1 MIYYETNGVV
11 LIHTEE
17 KILICLSGAPSNARV
32 IRAGAELARSPG
44 AKMLALFVEPSD
56 FRRTAVETQ
65 ERLYDNIR
73 LAESLGAQVT
83 TLFGEDAA
91 TQIAEYARISGATK
105 IVLGKSPSRGNLFAR
120 DDIMKRL
127 SELAPDIDIYIIPD
141 KAVAAKKRGFADFS
155 GEQLNIADIG
165 KAALVLLLCTLI
177 GALFARL
184 EFSTANVILAYTIGV
199 LAIAMLTGG
208 RIVSLVSSVF
218 AVMLFNFFFVEPYY
232 SFFADPSQL
241 TTFAVMLVAAFI
253 ISSLTT
259 RVKRQAAKSARS
271 AYRTQILLETSQK
284 LQKAENETAI
294 HTLIASQL
302 GKLLERSI
310 AVYPVKNGNVQEPVL
325 YSAGGGSPSPLP
337 DNFMEDE
344 RFFHRQKEPKPG
356 HALAGSA
363 PEDLIF
369 PVRGTG
375 DAPLAMVCIA
385 AKPGRPLSA
394 FVKSLMTAMLDETGI
409 ILENLSNILAK
420 REAEE
425 QVRYE
430 ELRSNLLNSISH
442 DLRTPLTGIS
452 GNAAL
457 LMNGSLDEPKK
468 RELSSQIYD
477 DSLWLISLVENLLSM
492 TKINGGKAIL
502 KTQPELLSEVF
513 EEALRHIDPNS
524 AKHCITAFL
533 PDELLMAEMDAQLI
547 VQVMINLINNAV
559 KYTPEGSAICISA
572 VTDGQEA
579 LLSVTDD
586 GPGIPEDSKEKI
598 FDLFYTADNQRGDRR
613 RGIGLG
619 LALCRSIVEAHGSEL
634 TVQNVQPHG
643 CRFSFRLPIVEVTIN
658 EQSQNPCGGR

>member
-1 MIYYETNGVV
+1 MIYYGTNGVV
-11 LIHTEE
+11 LIKNEE

-32 IRAGAELARSPG
+32 IRAGAELARAPG
-44 AKMLALFVEPSD
+44 AKLLALFVEPSD
-56 FRRTAVETQ
+56 FRRTAAESQ

-105 IVLGKSPSRGNLFAR
+105 IVLGKSPAKRNLFAR

-141 KAVAAKKRGFADFS
+141 KTAAVKKRSFADFS
-155 GEQLNIADIG
+155 GEHFRPADLG
-165 KAALVLLLCTLI
+165 RAALVLLLCTLI
-177 GALFARL
+177 GALFAKL
-184 EFSTANVILAYTIGV
+184 DFSTANVILAYTIGV

-218 AVMLFNFFFVEPYY
+218 AVMLFNFFFVAPYY
-232 SFFADPSQL
+232 SLRADPSQL
-241 TTFAVMLVAAFI
+241 ATFAVMLVAAFI

-259 RVKRQAAKSARS
+259 RVKSQAAKSARS

-284 LQKAENETAI
+284 LQKAEDENAI
-294 HTLIASQL
+294 LTLLSSQL

-310 AVYPVKNGNVQEPVL
+310 TVYPVKDGKVQQPIL
-325 YSAGGGSPSPLP
+325 YSAGGGSPAPLP
-337 DNFMEDE
+337 ENYLEDE
-344 RFFHRQKEPKPG
+344 RASHHRKERKPG
-356 HALAGSA
+356 HFLSR
-363 PEDLIF
+363 ESSSEELVF

-375 DAPLAMVCIA
+375 ETPLAMVCIA
-385 AKPGRPLSA
+385 AKPGRPLSN

-409 ILENLSNILAK
+409 ILENLNNILAK

-430 ELRSNLLNSISH
+430 ELRSSLLNSISH

-457 LMNGSLDEPKK
+457 LMNGSLDEEKK
-468 RELSSQIYD
+468 RELSSHIYD

-492 TKINGGKAIL
+492 TKISGGKTIL
-502 KTQPELLSEVF
+502 KTQPELVSEVF
-513 EEALRHIDPNS
+513 DEALRHIDPNGARHS
-524 AKHCITAFL
+524 ITSHVS
-533 PDELLMAEMDAQLI
+533 DEFLMAEMDAQLI

-572 VTDGQEA
+572 CTDGQEA
-579 LLSVTDD
+579 VLSVTDN
-586 GPGIPEDSKEKI
+586 GPGIPAETKEKI

-619 LALCRSIVEAHGSEL
+619 LALCRSIVEAHGSVL
-634 TVQNVQPHG
+634 TVQDVQPHG
-643 CRFSFRLPIVEVTIN
+643 SEFSFRLPIVEVNIN
-658 EQSQNPCGGR
+658 EQS